1 MNVDEYLSEKEQIQQ
16 LRDWWAEN
24 GWYVVGG
31 LALGI
36 VLLVGVN
43 RYQAYQTARAE
54 ASGEL
59 YQSVV
64 DSVADQDVAQA
75 HALLDQLRGD
85 YQGTAYVDQAGLLV
99 ARLHMDTNEP
109 ARAAEE
115 LRVVAENSDDDQLS
129 RVARLRLA
137 RVLAYEE
144 RFDEALLALG
154 ADSDPDHFGPRYSE
168 VRGDIHAARG
178 QTQQARAAYAQ
189 ALVLRDDQGLIDAS
203 FVQMKLDALP
213 DDGVPLA
220 TDEPEPVVEAEQTP

>member
-1 MNVDEYLSEKEQIQQ
+1 MDEYLSEKEQIEQ
-16 LRDWWAEN
+16 LRHWWAEN

-43 RYQAYQTARAE
+43 RYQAYRIDRAE
-54 ASGEL
+54 ASSEL

-64 DSVADQDVAQA
+64 DSVAEQDVDQA
-75 HALLDQLRGD
+75 HALLDQMRGD
-85 YQGTAYVDQAGLLV
+85 YRGTAYVDQAGLLV
-99 ARLHMDTNEP
+99 ARLHMDTNDP

-115 LRVVAENSDDDQLS
+115 LRLVAENSVDDQLS

-144 RFDEALLALG
+144 RFDEGLQVLD
-154 ADSDPDHFGPRYSE
+154 ADSDPQHFGPRYDE

-189 ALVLRDDQGLIDAS
+189 ALARMDDQGLIDRD

-213 DDGVPLA
+213 DESGSLA
-220 TDEPEPVVEAEQTP
+220 SDEAEPVVDAEQTP